1 MVIQNQKIIGSHN
14 DTMKLSNILNI
25 FVALGL
31 TYSIVTTT
39 KTDRWDI
46 FLIDCLILSII
57 VARGGIK

>member
-1 MVIQNQKIIGSHN
+1 
-14 DTMKLSNILNI
+14 MKLSNILNI
-25 FVALGL
+25 FVALVL